1 MRAWVTNM
9 LQECYKVPKN
19 AERARGCGL
28 FKEKRCG
35 RAWLC
40 GLWNV
45 TTMVTTYWSGKVRV
59 LTLSEKL
66 KFTDAIESGYMLI

>member
-1 MRAWVTNM
+1 M

-19 AERARGCGL
+19 AEKARRYRL
-28 FKEKRCG
+28 FKEKRRE

-40 GLWNV
+40 GLWDV
-45 TTMVTTYWSGKVRV
+45 TTLVTTYWSGKVRV

-66 KFTDAIESGYMLI
+66 KFIDAIESGYMLI

>member
-1 MRAWVTNM
+1 M
-9 LQECYKVPKN
+9 PKN
-19 AERARGCGL
+19 AEKARGYGL
-28 FKEKRCG
+28 SREKRRQ

-40 GLWNV
+40 GLWDV
-45 TTMVTTYWSGKVRV
+45 TTLVTTYWSGMVRV

>member
-1 MRAWVTNM
+1 M
-9 LQECYKVPKN
+9 LQKCYKVPKN
-19 AERARGCGL
+19 AEKARRYR
-28 FKEKRCG
+28 FFREKRRE

-40 GLWNV
+40 GLWDV
-45 TTMVTTYWSGKVRV
+45 TTLVTTYWSGMVRV

>member
-1 MRAWVTNM
+1 M

-19 AERARGCGL
+19 AEKARCYGL
-28 FKEKRCG
+28 SREKRRQ

-40 GLWNV
+40 GLWDV
-45 TTMVTTYWSGKVRV
+45 TTLVTTYWSGMVRA

-66 KFTDAIESGYMLI
+66 KFTDVIESPYM

>member
-1 MRAWVTNM
+1 M

-19 AERARGCGL
+19 AEKARRYKL
-28 FKEKRCG
+28 FKEKRRE

-40 GLWNV
+40 GLWDV
-45 TTMVTTYWSGKVRV
+45 TTLVTTYWSGIVRV

-66 KFTDAIESGYMLI
+66 KFTDAIESPYM

>member
-1 MRAWVTNM
+1 M

-19 AERARGCGL
+19 AEKVRRCRL
-28 FKEKRCG
+28 FKEKRRE

-40 GLWNV
+40 GLWDV
-45 TTMVTTYWSGKVRV
+45 TTIVTTYWSGMVRV

-66 KFTDAIESGYMLI
+66 KFIDTIESGYMLI

>member
-1 MRAWVTNM
+1 M

-19 AERARGCGL
+19 AERARRYRL
-28 FKEKRCG
+28 FGEKRRE

-40 GLWNV
+40 RLWDV
-45 TTMVTTYWSGKVRV
+45 TTLVTSYWSGKVRV

>member
-1 MRAWVTNM
+1 M

-19 AERARGCGL
+19 AEKARRCRL
-28 FKEKRCG
+28 FREKQRE

-40 GLWNV
+40 GLWDV
-45 TTMVTTYWSGKVRV
+45 TTIVTTYWSGMVRA

-66 KFTDAIESGYMLI
+66 KFIDAIESGYM